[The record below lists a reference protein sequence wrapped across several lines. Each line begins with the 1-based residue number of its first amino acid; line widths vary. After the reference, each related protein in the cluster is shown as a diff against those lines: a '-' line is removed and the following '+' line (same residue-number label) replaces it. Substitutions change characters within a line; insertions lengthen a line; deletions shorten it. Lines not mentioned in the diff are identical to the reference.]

1 MGRLWIA
8 ALATVLLAL
17 PAAAQESDAER
28 ARTDDVEELRSQ
40 LQLVISELARL
51 RTEIGVPE
59 EPELESAHGLG
70 PAASKVYGRGAGIS
84 LGGYAEAVYRR
95 RTADAPGD
103 GDDFADF
110 VRTVL
115 YVGYKFNDRLLFNT
129 EIEFEH
135 ASTGEEGSVSVEF
148 ASLEYL
154 FHPAF
159 NLRGGLLLIPMGF
172 VNEVHEPPFYYA
184 TERPEPERRIIPSTW
199 REDGIGLFGSY
210 GERLSY
216 RLYVVNGFDATGFD
230 GSGLRGGR
238 QDGSKARA
246 EDLAVVARLDYD
258 LLDGLQVGGSYYRGN
273 AGQDQTLS
281 VSGVDLPDVPTAIWE
296 LHADYRRGPL
306 HLRGLWTQARVG
318 DSGRLSRALTAENLA
333 AGTPKTVAVSSSMI
347 GGYGEIGYDLWQWLR
362 PGSEKSLI
370 PFFRIEYL
378 DTQHDLAAGLSRSM
392 QPRRLLIPG
401 LHFKPHPNV
410 VLKLDYRN
418 IDAWGGNAIDEIG
431 LGMGLVF

>member
-1 MGRLWIA
+1 MGRLWLA
-8 ALATVLLAL
+8 AVAAALLAL
-17 PAAAQESDAER
+17 PVGPAKGQESDAER
-28 ARTDDVEELRSQ
+28 ARTDEVKELGRQ
-40 LQLVISELARL
+40 LQLVVSELARL

-59 EPELESAHGLG
+59 EPELESAYGLG
-70 PAASKVYGRGAGIS
+70 PAASKVYGREAGLS

-110 VRTVL
+110 VRSVL

-159 NLRGGLLLIPMGF
+159 NLRGGLLLVPMGF

-184 TERPEPERRIIPSTW
+184 TQRPEPERQIIPSTW
-199 REDGIGLFGSY
+199 REDGIGLFGGY

-216 RLYVVNGFDATGFD
+216 RLYVINGFDASGFD
-230 GSGLRGGR
+230 SSGLRGGR
-238 QDGSKARA
+238 QDGSKVRA

-273 AGQDQTLS
+273 AGQDQTLP
-281 VSGVDLPDVPTAIWE
+281 VTGVDLPDVPASTVVE
-296 LHADYRRGPL
+296 RERGAYP
-306 HLRGLWTQARVG
+306 HP
-318 DSGRLSRALTAENLA
+318 RL
-333 AGTPKTVAVSSSMI
+333 AG
-347 GGYGEIGYDLWQWLR
+347 E
-362 PGSEKSLI
+362 
-370 PFFRIEYL
+370 RIETPAE
-378 DTQHDLAAGLSRSM
+378 D
-392 QPRRLLIPG
+392 
-401 LHFKPHPNV
+401 
-410 VLKLDYRN
+410 
-418 IDAWGGNAIDEIG
+418 GNTRTW
-431 LGMGLVF
+431 L